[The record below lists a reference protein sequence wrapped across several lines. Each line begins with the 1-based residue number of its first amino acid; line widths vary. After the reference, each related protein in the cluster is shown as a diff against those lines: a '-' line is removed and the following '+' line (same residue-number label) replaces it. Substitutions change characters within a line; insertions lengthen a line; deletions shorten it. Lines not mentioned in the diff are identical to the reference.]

1 MVHWK
6 LAWQRCRLLLIGY
19 VISAVMIGGGALLAI
34 NSTTAMREIVLTI
47 AIRVGVMPT
56 VVLVLVSF
64 VLANMALE
72 QANKGEVPD
81 GIVNR
86 YPTPQEG
93 A

>member
-1 MVHWK
+1 M
-6 LAWQRCRLLLIGY
+6 
-19 VISAVMIGGGALLAI
+19 
-34 NSTTAMREIVLTI
+34 
-47 AIRVGVMPT
+47 RVGVMPT